1 MVREE
6 KRLNRLKARAAIAAS
21 YEAAMFWRFR
31 REALKAEFQAKEVTV
46 PDITDIDVSDSPFHS
61 GALRRFLETEE
72 SDSDRNV
79 FMTFLHLN
87 FHSTCFNFY

>member
-31 REALKAEFQAKEVTV
+31 REALKAEFLSKGVNV
-46 PDITDIDVSDSPFHS
+46 PDISDIDVSDSPFHS
-61 GALRRFLETEE
+61 GALGRFLETEE
-72 SDSDRNV
+72 IDSDRIV
-79 FMTFLHLN
+79 ILTFLH
-87 FHSTCFNFY
+87 FSFS